1 MSATGPAEEMQDDTH
16 GNAASEQPTAG
27 PSRSPTQ
34 NLEYHLPQNPA
45 ERPGPSRPRKQPGLA
60 THRHLPKTA
69 YGSIE
74 YPGPVSHAAAI
85 TDTTSQ
91 EEIDTC
97 FNTSSGTNAL
107 LEVHYRKDKMG
118 APVRGYRVA
127 SQKLLV
133 KVVKRRRKDGQGG
146 VFTTEVVGP
155 VNHTVRFR
163 CEWLFRSQLRVDLV
177 GMVLM
182 IAMAD
187 FHYTPN
193 PDGPTQQLLTTL
205 KNLDCRSCPPS
216 TADIRRYDP
225 RLPIPRIE

>member
-1 MSATGPAEEMQDDTH
+1 MLDAEPADDFSDAM
-16 GNAASEQPTAG
+16 NRYESSEQPFAG
-27 PSRSPTQ
+27 PSRPPAQ
-34 NLEYHLPQNPA
+34 NPEPRFPQNPV

-85 TDTTSQ
+85 MDLTSQ

-163 CEWLFRSQLRVDLV
+163 CECPS
-177 GMVLM
+177 
-182 IAMAD
+182 
-187 FHYTPN
+187 TP
-193 PDGPTQQLLTTL
+193 
-205 KNLDCRSCPPS
+205 PPS
-216 TADIRRYDP
+216 REWG
-225 RLPIPRIE
+225 LS

>member
-1 MSATGPAEEMQDDTH
+1 MSATGPAEDLSKVSH
-16 GNAASEQPTAG
+16 GYEASEQPTAG
-27 PSRSPTQ
+27 PSRPPTQ
-34 NLEYHLPQNPA
+34 NSESYLPQNPV
-45 ERPGPSRPRKQPGLA
+45 ERPGPSRPRKQPGSA

-85 TDTTSQ
+85 TDLTSQ
-91 EEIDTC
+91 AEIDTC

-133 KVVKRRRKDGQGG
+133 KVVKRRRKDGEGG

-163 CEWLFRSQLRVDLV
+163 CKF
-177 GMVLM
+177 
-182 IAMAD
+182 
-187 FHYTPN
+187 P
-193 PDGPTQQLLTTL
+193 
-205 KNLDCRSCPPS
+205 PPS
-216 TADIRRYDP
+216 TG
-225 RLPIPRIE
+225 

>member
-1 MSATGPAEEMQDDTH
+1 LLLSTSYTANTYIMSATGPAEDPSTMAHGYDTT
-16 GNAASEQPTAG
+16 EQPTAG
-27 PSRSPTQ
+27 PSRLPAHNS
-34 NLEYHLPQNPA
+34 EYHLPQNPV

-85 TDTTSQ
+85 TDLTSQ

-118 APVRGYRVA
+118 APVRGYRVP

-133 KVVKRRRKDGQGG
+133 KVVKKRSKDGEGG

-163 CEWLFRSQLRVDLV
+163 CE
-177 GMVLM
+177 
-182 IAMAD
+182 
-187 FHYTPN
+187 
-193 PDGPTQQLLTTL
+193 
-205 KNLDCRSCPPS
+205 CPS
-216 TADIRRYDP
+216 YFDWVEIVWID
-225 RLPIPRIE
+225 

>member
-1 MSATGPAEEMQDDTH
+1 MSATEPAQDIPEAMH
-16 GNAASEQPTAG
+16 GYEATDQPSAG

-34 NLEYHLPQNPA
+34 NLESHHPHNPV

-85 TDTTSQ
+85 TDLTSQ

-97 FNTSSGTNAL
+97 FNTSSGTNSL

-118 APVRGYRVA
+118 APARGYRVA

-133 KVVKRRRKDGQGG
+133 KVVKRRRKDGEGG

-163 CEWLFRSQLRVDLV
+163 CECP
-177 GMVLM
+177 
-182 IAMAD
+182 A
-187 FHYTPN
+187 
-193 PDGPTQQLLTTL
+193 TL
-205 KNLDCRSCPPS
+205 EKVS
-216 TADIRRYDP
+216 
-225 RLPIPRIE
+225 

>member
-1 MSATGPAEEMQDDTH
+1 MSATRAVEQVSNGVH
-16 GNAASEQPTAG
+16 GYEAPEQPSAG
-27 PSRSPTQ
+27 PSRSPVQ
-34 NLEYHLPQNPA
+34 NLESHLPQNPV

-85 TDTTSQ
+85 TDLTSQ

-133 KVVKRRRKDGQGG
+133 KVVKRRRKDGEGG

-163 CEWLFRSQLRVDLV
+163 CECPS
-177 GMVLM
+177 
-182 IAMAD
+182 
-187 FHYTPN
+187 Y
-193 PDGPTQQLLTTL
+193 
-205 KNLDCRSCPPS
+205 LD
-216 TADIRRYDP
+216 
-225 RLPIPRIE
+225 